1 MSIQGLPTFS
11 SKPKRA
17 KVSFVSR
24 TKSAACEERSPVA
37 AAKITRSGCWESWAH
52 KTSAVNGILVGCLGK
67 NDEAIDIVDAVPLSH
82 SLIGLLPT
90 LEIALTQIEEHF
102 GAQGLSIVGY
112 YHANERYDN
121 FELGN
126 AAKKIGDHICRY
138 FAQAAVFLLDNKK
151 LETLPKGK
159 DRNPVFQLYIRDA
172 SKNWKQ
178 AGSDGSIRLSIKE
191 PSANLVLM
199 DYISSE
205 KWRDIVDF
213 DDHLDDISND
223 WLNPDLVK

>member
-1 MSIQGLPTFS
+1 MGSELKYEIGQ
-11 SKPKRA
+11 KPYIKLILHA
-17 KVSFVSR
+17 LK
-24 TKSAACEERSPVA
+24 
-37 AAKITRSGCWESWAH
+37 H
-52 KTSAVNGILVGCLGK
+52 KTSAVNGILVGSLGK
-67 NDEAIDIVDAVPLSH
+67 NDEVIDIVDAVPLSH
-82 SLIGLLPT
+82 SQISLLPT

-126 AAKKIGDHICRY
+126 ASKKIGDHICRY
-138 FAQAAVFLLDNKK
+138 FAQAAVLLLDNQK

-159 DRNPVFQLYIRDA
+159 DRNPALQLYIRDA

-178 AGSDGSIRLSIKE
+178 AGLDGSIRLSMKE
-191 PSANLVLM
+191 PAANVVLL